1 MHLSFEVLSLWAVIF
16 FSSIIF
22 VCSLVDV
29 EQTWTY
35 ELKSIETYSSDP
47 EKVKF
52 GECKL
57 ERISRGVFA
66 VMGSADIQYDIHE
79 GDSNTVEFNSYRSA
93 NGKDY
98 HPLPFKTPRQHI
110 FEYLNTFYKDY
121 VMDTLKDCSNFPA
134 FEDKFEPPFE
144 RGVYYLDKC
153 QFDQKSFPQHL
164 QEGFYKVNM
173 SFRGDV
179 EWYIVFV
186 AEVQSK
192 V

>member
-1 MHLSFEVLSLWAVIF
+1 
-16 FSSIIF
+16 
-22 VCSLVDV
+22 
-29 EQTWTY
+29 
-35 ELKSIETYSSDP
+35 
-47 EKVKF
+47 
-52 GECKL
+52 
-57 ERISRGVFA
+57 
-66 VMGSADIQYDIHE
+66 
-79 GDSNTVEFNSYRSA
+79 
-93 NGKDY
+93 
-98 HPLPFKTPRQHI
+98 
-110 FEYLNTFYKDY
+110 
-121 VMDTLKDCSNFPA
+121 MDTLKDCSNFPA